1 VSSAVAVNPVVS
13 LTNSNIDFN
22 PSHKFLQVR
31 SRRSQ
36 QYEPLLLENEREAVA
51 DLLQYL
57 ESMYSIYTMPT
68 STHMSRPHNHQLFPR
83 LTAHRINY
91 PLFF

>member
-1 VSSAVAVNPVVS
+1 MGVVSSCCDSCCMSS
-13 LTNSNIDFN
+13 LSILLCSANF
-22 PSHKFLQVR
+22 PLVR

-57 ESMYSIYTMPT
+57 ESQSK
-68 STHMSRPHNHQLFPR
+68 RFFFFFFFGF
-83 LTAHRINY
+83 LT
-91 PLFF
+91 